1 MPVDMS
7 VLSEQYAV
15 NLCHIFQESFSN
27 IDKYA
32 NAKTVTLL
40 VSISDDTLTL
50 DIADDRDG
58 FDLETAELGRRYG
71 LLNIKDWA
79 ERLGG
84 MLLIE
89 SAVGQGT
96 RLKVLVPMGYQAT
109 RPWPSDASNNL
120 AEGEQMP
127 SDTPTK
133 VLMVDDHEIVRKGL
147 VMLIS
152 RQEDLV
158 VAGEAGAAAEA
169 VQKARELSPDV
180 VVLDIRMP
188 DGSEVEAC
196 RDIRAENPDVKVL
209 MLTSYSDEE
218 AVMGSIMAGASG
230 YLLKEIRSEEIVDAI
245 KRVGA
250 GQSLLD
256 PMVTASVLDRIR
268 NGNDADDGWNQL
280 TSQEQ
285 RILESIAEGKTKR
298 GIAHE
303 IHLSDKRVKNYVS
316 NILGKLEV
324 SRWPQAAA
332 YLVERHA
339 RREFS

>member
-1 MPVDMS
+1 
-7 VLSEQYAV
+7 
-15 NLCHIFQESFSN
+15 
-27 IDKYA
+27 
-32 NAKTVTLL
+32 
-40 VSISDDTLTL
+40 
-50 DIADDRDG
+50 
-58 FDLETAELGRRYG
+58 
-71 LLNIKDWA
+71 
-79 ERLGG
+79 
-84 MLLIE
+84 
-89 SAVGQGT
+89 
-96 RLKVLVPMGYQAT
+96 
-109 RPWPSDASNNL
+109 
-120 AEGEQMP
+120 MP

-133 VLMVDDHEIVRKGL
+133 VLIVDDHEIVRKGL

-188 DGSEVEAC
+188 DGSGVEAC
-196 RDIRAENPDVKVL
+196 RDILAENPDVKVL

-285 RILESIAEGKTKR
+285 RILESIAEGKTNQE
-298 GIAHE
+298 IAQE
-303 IHLSDKRVKNYVS
+303 IHLSDKTVKNYVS

-324 SRWPQAAA
+324 SRRSQAAA
-332 YLVERHA
+332 YLAERRA